1 MGVISLLVGFNDGL
15 FLYKESYCS
24 KQKYKTLNIE
34 VLYEM
39 DDADN
44 EWYNIYEGKK
54 RKDVIFIDSG
64 SLMSYAQKTYGKNV
78 VSMIE
83 RFMRRD
89 MNDEIMRVVLWRGI

>member
-1 MGVISLLVGFNDGL
+1 MVSLLVGFNDGL

-24 KQKYKTLNIE
+24 KQKHKTLNIE

-54 RKDVIFIDSG
+54 RKDDIFIDSG
-64 SLMSYAQKTYGKNV
+64 SLMSYAKKTYGKNV

>member
-1 MGVISLLVGFNDGL
+1 MLVGFNDGL

-54 RKDVIFIDSG
+54 RKDDIFIDSD
-64 SLMSYAQKTYGKNV
+64 SLMSYAKMTYGKNV